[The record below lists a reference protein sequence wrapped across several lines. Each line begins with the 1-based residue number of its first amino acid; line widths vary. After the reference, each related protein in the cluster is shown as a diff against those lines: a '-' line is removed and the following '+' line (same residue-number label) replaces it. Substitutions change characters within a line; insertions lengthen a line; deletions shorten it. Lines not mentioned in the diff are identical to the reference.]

1 MFTVSGI
8 SIIVLIVGF
17 IRQIII
23 ARQFG
28 TSLEMDIYYVAYAI
42 TTILVITP
50 GALFEHVA
58 VPKLK
63 QHMEEHG
70 MEKFYDYAVGIII
83 LSVIT
88 SVVLVGLYALLSP
101 LLAKLMTSGFSE
113 KETEAL
119 SAFVYWFVPWL
130 LVYPI
135 FNALTSVLKSME
147 KFLVSSFAE
156 VIYMFSSLAV
166 IYFYAS
172 TRVEIIPIS
181 QFVGHL
187 LAIIFLLVIFVKSS
201 KRLWLRSFSF
211 ADYRQVIKNA
221 LLLLTSHPIKTAS
234 SVIERNFQSNL
245 PVGGIS
251 ALGYAS
257 QLTNSISA
265 VLNFKQIYVV
275 PLSKAE
281 GREEKFHRLLVGL
294 FYLTVPIAI
303 VNYVLATDII
313 AFVYGGGNFNADS
326 VHQTSLAYA
335 VLSFSIISSA
345 VNVPVMRMFQI
356 VDIVH
361 KTILITVLSIVSM
374 TIQLYVCVA
383 YLDLGLYG
391 YALAVTS
398 NSLLMVFVN
407 MGILTAS
414 SSIKIHYV
422 KLALDVM
429 PIIVLMALSH
439 YLYAYIESS
448 LGITLIFI
456 KLLVWALLVIACY
469 LMLFPIIKKVLGK

>member
-1 MFTVSGI
+1 MIAKKSFLHSLLTVSGI
-8 SIIVLIVGF
+8 SILVLIIGF

-28 TSLEMDIYYVAYAI
+28 TSLEMDIYYIAYAI

-63 QHMEEHG
+63 QHMEDHG
-70 MEKFYDYAVGIII
+70 MEKFYDYAIGILI

-113 KETEAL
+113 KEAEAL
-119 SAFVYWFVPWL
+119 STFVYWFVPWL
-130 LVYPI
+130 FVYPV
-135 FNALTSVLKSME
+135 FNAMTSILKSME
-147 KFLVSSFAE
+147 KFLVSTFAE

-166 IYFYAS
+166 IYFFAS
-172 TRVEIIPIS
+172 EKVEIIPMS
-181 QFVGHL
+181 QFIGHVFATLFLVG
-187 LAIIFLLVIFVKSS
+187 IFVKSS
-201 KRLWLRSFSF
+201 KRLWFKSFSITE
-211 ADYRQVIKNA
+211 YGQVIKNG

-251 ALGYAS
+251 ALGYAG

-265 VLNFKQIYVV
+265 ILNFKQIYVV

-294 FYLTVPIAI
+294 FYLTIPIAI
-303 VNYVLATDII
+303 VNYVLAIDII
-313 AFVYGGGNFNADS
+313 EFVYGGGNFNADS

-345 VNVPVMRMFQI
+345 VNVPILRMFQI

-361 KTILITVLSIVSM
+361 KTILITMFSIVSM
-374 TIQLYVCVA
+374 AIQLYVCVI
-383 YLDLGLYG
+383 YFEFGLYG
-391 YALAVTS
+391 YALAVTT

-407 MGILTAS
+407 MCILTLS
-414 SSIKIHYV
+414 SSIKIQYM
-422 KLALDVM
+422 KLLLDVI
-429 PIIVLMALSH
+429 PIVVLMALSN
-439 YLYAYIESS
+439 YIYAYIESS
-448 LGITLIFI
+448 FAITRLFI
-456 KLLVWALLVIACY
+456 KLFIWALLV
-469 LMLFPIIKKVLGK
+469 